1 MTTKTL
7 IWVLVIWLLSNA
19 IFPFVLNSLE
29 RLYQD
34 KIDVAVGRSLRG
46 LRWLLLAACQVVLI
60 AYFAPLI
67 LIFAVVERLCPV
79 VLKMK
84 PIQESGVYSALHL
97 VLTARFWSTIATSIR
112 QMRRK
117 NKEGPTAARTVP
129 LPRDGSPS
137 G

>member
-19 IFPFVLNSLE
+19 IFPLVLNSLE
-29 RLYQD
+29 RLNQD

-60 AYFAPLI
+60 AYLAPLI
-67 LIFAVVERLCPV
+67 LILAVVERLCPV

-97 VLTARFWSTIATSIR
+97 VLTARFWSTIATSIH

>member
-1 MTTKTL
+1 MTTETL

-19 IFPFVLNSLE
+19 IFPLVLNSLE

-67 LIFAVVERLCPV
+67 LILAVVERLCPA
-79 VLKMK
+79 VLTTK
-84 PIQESGVYSALHL
+84 PVHESGVYSALHL
-97 VLTARFWSTIATSIR
+97 VLTARFWSTIATSNR

-117 NKEGPTAARTVP
+117 DKEGPTTARTVQ
-129 LPRDGSPS
+129 LPHDGSSS